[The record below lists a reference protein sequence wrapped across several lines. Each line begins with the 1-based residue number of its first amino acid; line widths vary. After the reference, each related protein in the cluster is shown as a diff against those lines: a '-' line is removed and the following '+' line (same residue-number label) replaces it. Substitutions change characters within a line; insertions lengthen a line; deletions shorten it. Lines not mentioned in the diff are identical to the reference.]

1 MWKNQRIQAELGLIE
16 EEEEALEEEERVAA
30 GKEPPVPMLC
40 TKAKMVQLRKARI
53 PRLNQPT
60 LEEFPPRMPAQRRSS
75 RPQW

>member
-1 MWKNQRIQAELGLIE
+1 MWKNQRIQAELGPIE
-16 EEEEALEEEERVAA
+16 EEKEALEEERVAA

-60 LEEFPPRMPAQRRSS
+60 LEDNPPKTPS
-75 RPQW
+75 R